1 MKLKSILITALSL
14 SLLAGC
20 QSEEENISEQT
31 STPSIEES
39 TEHSNT
45 EQAKTI
51 MKEPN
56 SNVEEATEP
65 EPEQLP
71 SQTIQQEPGE
81 TQKDNYFTWET
92 DNAVYKQIGDAFI
105 TTSKY
110 DDTRIL
116 VIPINFTNKS
126 EDASDP
132 WTSFAIDFKAYQ
144 EDDNQ
149 EYILSGGQ
157 GLIPDEY
164 SNPTNTY
171 IKKDGNTDH
180 YLSFTLELPEED
192 AKVSPQLDD
201 GSYTFTQN

>member
-1 MKLKSILITALSL
+1 MKLKKVLICALSISILTSCGNQEAED
-14 SLLAGC
+14 APA
-20 QSEEENISEQT
+20 EEPQAVEETQT
-31 STPSIEES
+31 EAKPEEK
-39 TEHSNT
+39 E
-45 EQAKTI
+45 EVKEEPVKEEAKT
-51 MKEPN
+51 
-56 SNVEEATEP
+56 
-65 EPEQLP
+65 
-71 SQTIQQEPGE
+71 SQAIQAEPGE

-132 WTSFAIDFKAYQ
+132 WMSFAIDFKAYQ